1 MGQGFPDF
9 AGSLTA
15 RQAAAEALLVGSA
28 AANQYSAPA
37 GLLELREEV
46 SRLYARLYPGDAYDP
61 ASEVVICTSG
71 QESLNAALRACVSEQ
86 VSRGGRDG
94 VIVFEPYFP
103 FTQGALDNA
112 PAVMQPVRTHAPGF
126 AIDAAALR
134 AAVTPRTGTVLLNSP
149 HNPTGH
155 VASEA
160 ELAAVAEVC
169 VEHDLLAV
177 SDEVYEHA
185 VFGEGCR
192 HRRLCDVPG
201 MRGRTITVSSAGK
214 LFSLTGWR
222 VAWALAPARLATAV
236 ASAHTNLT
244 YSAPT
249 PLQAGIAA
257 ALREEDGSFG
267 GVAQLFGANFEL
279 LATALREHR
288 DLTVCDAQGGYF
300 LVADA
305 GVPDIDFVRSL
316 AAECGVVCTPMSVFY
331 ADQDQSES
339 CTLVRFTICKSREHI
354 LRACAALAG
363 RRGRRER
370 VAGT

>member
-15 RQAAAEALLVGSA
+15 RHAAAEALLVGSA

-155 VASEA
+155 VATEA

-169 VEHDLLAV
+169 IEHDLLAV
-177 SDEVYEHA
+177 SDDVYEHA

-201 MRGRTITVSSAGK
+201 MRERTITVSSAGK

-279 LATALREHR
+279 LATAPREHQP
-288 DLTVCDAQGGYF
+288 LFTPLF
-300 LVADA
+300 
-305 GVPDIDFVRSL
+305 SL
-316 AAECGVVCTPMSVFY
+316 CIA
-331 ADQDQSES
+331 
-339 CTLVRFTICKSREHI
+339 R
-354 LRACAALAG
+354 LAG
-363 RRGRRER
+363 GARKKGKPLSAIAIVLQAAPGDDGLPPPGPPRHTS
-370 VAGT
+370 AA

>member
-1 MGQGFPDF
+1 MINMGQGFPDF

-134 AAVTPRTGTVLLNSP
+134 AAVTPRTGARP
-149 HNPTGH
+149 PRH
-155 VASEA
+155 VAETWA
-160 ELAAVAEVC
+160 RC
-169 VEHDLLAV
+169 
-177 SDEVYEHA
+177 
-185 VFGEGCR
+185 
-192 HRRLCDVPG
+192 P
-201 MRGRTITVSSAGK
+201 
-214 LFSLTGWR
+214 R
-222 VAWALAPARLATAV
+222 V
-236 ASAHTNLT
+236 
-244 YSAPT
+244 
-249 PLQAGIAA
+249 
-257 ALREEDGSFG
+257 
-267 GVAQLFGANFEL
+267 
-279 LATALREHR
+279 
-288 DLTVCDAQGGYF
+288 
-300 LVADA
+300 LV
-305 GVPDIDFVRSL
+305 IS
-316 AAECGVVCTPMSVFY
+316 
-331 ADQDQSES
+331 Q
-339 CTLVRFTICKSREHI
+339 
-354 LRACAALAG
+354 
-363 RRGRRER
+363 
-370 VAGT
+370 

>member
-15 RQAAAEALLVGSA
+15 RHAAAEALLVGSA

-155 VASEA
+155 VATEA

-169 VEHDLLAV
+169 IEHDLLAV
-177 SDEVYEHA
+177 SDDVYEHA

-201 MRGRTITVSSAGK
+201 MRERTITVSSAGK

-222 VAWALAPARLATAV
+222 GWRGRWRRRASPPRSHQHTRTSPTPRPRRCKPASLPPCERKTAPSAAWR
-236 ASAHTNLT
+236 SS
-244 YSAPT
+244 SAPT
-249 PLQAGIAA
+249 LSCWPRRRASTSRCSHLSSLCVSR
-257 ALREEDGSFG
+257 ALREGREKKG
-267 GVAQLFGANFEL
+267 NL
-279 LATALREHR
+279 LA
-288 DLTVCDAQGGYF
+288 
-300 LVADA
+300 
-305 GVPDIDFVRSL
+305 PS
-316 AAECGVVCTPMSVFY
+316 P
-331 ADQDQSES
+331 
-339 CTLVRFTICKSREHI
+339 
-354 LRACAALAG
+354 
-363 RRGRRER
+363 
-370 VAGT
+370 